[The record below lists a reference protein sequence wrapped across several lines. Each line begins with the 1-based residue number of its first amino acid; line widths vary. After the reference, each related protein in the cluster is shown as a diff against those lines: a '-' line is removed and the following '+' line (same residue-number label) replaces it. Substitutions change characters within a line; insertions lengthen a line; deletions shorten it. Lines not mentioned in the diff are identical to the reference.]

1 MTKKQIVK
9 RLDERRGELNQTA
22 ARLDQIQ
29 QEQAQLTARAR
40 QLQGA
45 IGEMEDM
52 LEGPPMKVEDLK
64 KAIEGAEAGDT

>member
-1 MTKKQIVK
+1 MTTKQIGK
-9 RLDERRGELNQTA
+9 RLAERRGQLQQTA

-29 QEQAQLTARAR
+29 QEQAQLTTRAR

-45 IGEMEDM
+45 VMEMEDM

-64 KAIEGAEAGDT
+64 KAIEGAEAGET